1 MKGCDIMKKEL
12 VSLPDAE
19 FEVMDALW
27 SCEAEY
33 APTTE
38 ILAKMN
44 TEKKAQTVLTM
55 LSRLSE
61 KGFLSSQKNGKER
74 LWKAE
79 VTREEYSS
87 YEAKKL
93 VNKIYGGSFS
103 RLVSAFYEGE
113 GLSEK
118 DAEELIEL
126 LGRKNGRK
134 G

>member
-1 MKGCDIMKKEL
+1 
-12 VSLPDAE
+12 
-19 FEVMDALW
+19 
-27 SCEAEY
+27 
-33 APTTE
+33 
-38 ILAKMN
+38 MN

-103 RLVSAFYEGE
+103 RLVSAFYDGE

-118 DAEELIEL
+118 DAEELMEL

>member
-19 FEVMDALW
+19 FEVMDAVW
-27 SCEAEY
+27 GCEKEF

-38 ILAKMN
+38 ILARMK

-55 LSRLSE
+55 LTRLAD
-61 KGFLSSQKNGKER
+61 KGFLSTEKNGKER

-79 VTREEYSS
+79 VTRAEYSS

-93 VNKIYGGSFS
+93 VDKIYGGSFS
-103 RLVSAFYEGE
+103 RLVSAFYEG
-113 GLSEK
+113 GSLSEEEAK
-118 DAEELIEL
+118 ELMELID
-126 LGRKNGRK
+126 RKNERK

>member
-1 MKGCDIMKKEL
+1 MKKEL

-27 SCEAEY
+27 SCEAEFS
-33 APTTE
+33 PTTE

-61 KGFLSSQKNGKER
+61 KGFLSSKKNGKER

-79 VTREEYSS
+79 VTRDEYGS
-87 YEAKKL
+87 YEAEKF
-93 VNKIYGGSFS
+93 VNKVYGGSFS
-103 RLVSAFYEGE
+103 KLVSAFYKEKE
-113 GLSEK
+113 LSEQEA
-118 DAEELIEL
+118 AELMAWLDRETEK
-126 LGRKNGRK
+126 RR
-134 G
+134 

>member
-44 TEKKAQTVLTM
+44 TEKKAQTVLFKFT
-55 LSRLSE
+55 
-61 KGFLSSQKNGKER
+61 QQ
-74 LWKAE
+74 WA
-79 VTREEYSS
+79 
-87 YEAKKL
+87 
-93 VNKIYGGSFS
+93 
-103 RLVSAFYEGE
+103 
-113 GLSEK
+113 
-118 DAEELIEL
+118 
-126 LGRKNGRK
+126 
-134 G
+134 